1 MNVPYHVIIT
11 PTVSRMLG
19 ALGLPRVL
27 LLQVLTRVRH
37 ELEHNAD
44 QFRGVRIDGHEDRL
58 FRLRLTVADAPHWHD
73 FAFAVDDA
81 TAPDTLFVLGM
92 GYRSRPIPP

>member
-1 MNVPYHVIIT
+1 VPYHVII
-11 PTVSRMLG
+11 PPAVSRMIG
-19 ALGLPRVL
+19 ALGLPRAL
-27 LLQVLTRVRH
+27 WLQVLTRVRH

-58 FRLRLTVADAPHWHD
+58 FRFRLTVADATYWHD

-81 TAPDTLFVLGM
+81 TAPGRLFVSEM
-92 GYRSRPIPP
+92 RYRSRPIPP